1 MATWDDVDRL
11 ARRLPDV
18 TERPA
23 RMWRVHEKAFVY
35 ARPLRPADWA
45 FLGDRAPAATPLG
58 AYVTDLGEKAA
69 LLAAEP
75 DVYLTTP
82 HFDGWPVVLVRLERL
97 DAEEL
102 AELVADA
109 WLARAPRRLAGQWLA
124 ERGEGPPS

>member
-23 RMWRVHEKAFVY
+23 RMWR
-35 ARPLRPADWA
+35 
-45 FLGDRAPAATPLG
+45 
-58 AYVTDLGEKAA
+58 DLGEKAA

-75 DVYLTTP
+75 DVYVTTP
-82 HFDGWPVVLVRLERL
+82 HFDGWPVVLLRLERL
-97 DAEEL
+97 DPAPL

-124 ERGEGPPS
+124 EQGEGPKR